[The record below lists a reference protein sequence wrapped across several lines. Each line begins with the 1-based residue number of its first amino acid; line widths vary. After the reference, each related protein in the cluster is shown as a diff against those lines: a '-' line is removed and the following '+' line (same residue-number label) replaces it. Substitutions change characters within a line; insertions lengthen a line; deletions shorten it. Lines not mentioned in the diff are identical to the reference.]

1 MLPNNLAYNN
11 NVEASA
17 SRSFRTNI
25 QPQTGTTFK
34 KSEMIQL

>member
-17 SRSFRTNI
+17 SRSFRSNI
-25 QPQTGTTFK
+25 QPQTHSMPNSPTI
-34 KSEMIQL
+34 S